1 MNELEE
7 EKYYNRLGWYTP
19 IQLSQISLEVATTD
33 SGIATIISD
42 LAVVRNVG
50 SSELEM
56 EFQEYIQ
63 AFLRKKVPGF
73 DTIAKQSKSPWN

>member
-1 MNELEE
+1 MSDEE

-19 IQLSQISLEVATTD
+19 MQLSQISLEVASTD

-50 SSELEM
+50 SGELESELLEH
-56 EFQEYIQ
+56 INT
-63 AFLRKKVPGF
+63 FLRKKVPGF
-73 DTIAKQSKSPWN
+73 DTLAKQSKSPWN

>member
-19 IQLSQISLEVATTD
+19 IQLSNISMEVASTD
-33 SGIATIISD
+33 SGIATMISD

-56 EFQEYIQ
+56 EFQDYIQ
-63 AFLRKKVPGF
+63 AFLRKNVPGF
-73 DTIAKQSKSPWN
+73 DTLAKQSKSPWN